1 MLSLLR
7 NIHVDEKAQGL
18 LEYSLIILLIAV
30 VVILAMMVLSPEIG
44 NAFSEVGSA
53 ME

>member
-1 MLSLLR
+1 MLTLLTVL
-7 NIHVDEKAQGL
+7 NHDERAQGL
-18 LEYSLIILLIAV
+18 VEYALLIAV
-30 VVILAMMVLSPEIG
+30 IALVVVLAMMLIGPSIG

>member
-1 MLSLLR
+1 MRSLITFLQ
-7 NIHVDEKAQGL
+7 VKEEGQGL
-18 LEYSLIILLIAV
+18 LEYALIILLIAAV
-30 VVILAMMVLSPEIG
+30 VVLALSFISPEIG

>member
-1 MLSLLR
+1 MLFLLK
-7 NIHVDEKAQGL
+7 NLQMDERAQGL
-18 LEYSLIILLIAV
+18 VEYALIIVFIAV
-30 VVILAMMVLSPEIG
+30 VVILSMSLISPEIG

>member
-1 MLSLLR
+1 MLSILK
-7 NIHVDEKAQGL
+7 NIRLEERAQGL
-18 LEYSLIILLIAV
+18 VEYALLILFIAV
-30 VVILAMMVLSPEIG
+30 VVTVAMMFISPEIG

>member
-1 MLSLLR
+1 MRSLFTILQL
-7 NIHVDEKAQGL
+7 DERGQGL
-18 LEYSLIILLIAV
+18 LEYALIILLIAAV
-30 VVILAMMVLSPEIG
+30 VVLAMSSISPEIG

>member
-1 MLSLLR
+1 MRSLITFLQL
-7 NIHVDEKAQGL
+7 NEEGQGL
-18 LEYSLIILLIAV
+18 LEYALIILLIAV
-30 VVILAMMVLSPEIG
+30 VVVLALSSISPEIG

>member
-1 MLSLLR
+1 MKSLITFLQ
-7 NIHVDEKAQGL
+7 IDERGQGL
-18 LEYSLIILLIAV
+18 LEYALIILLIAAV
-30 VVILAMMVLSPEIG
+30 VVLAMSFISPEIG

>member
-1 MLSLLR
+1 MIPILNKIRLG
-7 NIHVDEKAQGL
+7 EKAQGL
-18 LEYSLIILLIAV
+18 LEYALILLLIAV
-30 VVILAMMVLSPEIG
+30 VVTVAMMYISPEIG

>member
-1 MLSLLR
+1 MR
-7 NIHVDEKAQGL
+7 
-18 LEYSLIILLIAV
+18 SLITFLQMDERGQGIVEYALIIVLIAA
-30 VVILAMMVLSPEIG
+30 VVILAISFMSPEIG